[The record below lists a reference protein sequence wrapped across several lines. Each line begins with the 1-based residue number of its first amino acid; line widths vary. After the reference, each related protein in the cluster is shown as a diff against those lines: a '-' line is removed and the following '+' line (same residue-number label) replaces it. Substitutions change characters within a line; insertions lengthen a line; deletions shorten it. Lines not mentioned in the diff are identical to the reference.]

1 MVHDEDEGSE
11 PTLSTLPLS
20 VVPSLPTQLALAAVL
35 PGSGPGPGS
44 VEQALHREARV
55 LGALAPCFIAP
66 SPFDCPPGQL
76 KHTDKDK
83 GKGRDPS
90 RRPLHERAAR
100 PQSPPA
106 PGSPSPSPAPAPAS
120 APAPAPVLTAASQ
133 SPPLSPPSP
142 SQLAVGPKPKSQS
155 PQPAQVATRV
165 GSKTFLEREAERKA
179 RDRQM
184 RKLLLYNKAEE
195 AMTRIDREERIK
207 AREARKA
214 ERKRVAKQAT
224 AAAAAAMPVATE
236 AEGETADG
244 TNTLAASQ
252 SLTLSVSL
260 SLSASASTEG
270 QGQGQGLGLGDT
282 GEEKPF
288 PRLVST
294 VRELPESDLFETERV
309 ARRAITKMRVQISA
323 GDANFVNRPY
333 GFVETTLLESPLAT
347 PIFAKQQEKVER
359 LQRERRLKELQELA
373 IMPPVKTKG
382 KGMGKGMGSKRGG
395 H

>member
-1 MVHDEDEGSE
+1 
-11 PTLSTLPLS
+11 
-20 VVPSLPTQLALAAVL
+20 
-35 PGSGPGPGS
+35 
-44 VEQALHREARV
+44 
-55 LGALAPCFIAP
+55 
-66 SPFDCPPGQL
+66 
-76 KHTDKDK
+76 
-83 GKGRDPS
+83 
-90 RRPLHERAAR
+90 
-100 PQSPPA
+100 
-106 PGSPSPSPAPAPAS
+106 
-120 APAPAPVLTAASQ
+120 
-133 SPPLSPPSP
+133 
-142 SQLAVGPKPKSQS
+142 
-155 PQPAQVATRV
+155 
-165 GSKTFLEREAERKA
+165 
-179 RDRQM
+179 M

-195 AMTRIDREERIK
+195 AMSRIDREERIK
-207 AREARKA
+207 ARAAKKA
-214 ERKRVAKQAT
+214 ERRKRAAKQAT
-224 AAAAAAMPVATE
+224 AAAAATMAEATE
-236 AEGETADG
+236 AEGETADAHG

-270 QGQGQGLGLGDT
+270 LGLGDADDM

-309 ARRAITKMRVQISA
+309 ARRAITKMRVQISG

-347 PIFAKQQEKVER
+347 PIFAKEQEKVER

-382 KGMGKGMGSKRGG
+382 KGTGKGMGSKRGG